1 MAIDVDVFKRVP
13 VREQDASERAHNFEE
28 VCYGYN
34 AEEAMAEASRCIGC
48 KNAPCMGGCPVS
60 INIPGFIAKVKEG
73 NFAEAFQIISES
85 SALPAVCGRVCPQE
99 TQCEHRCIRGIKGEA
114 VSIGKLERFVADW
127 ARENGIK
134 PTPAAQKNGK
144 KVAVIGS
151 GPAGLTCA
159 GDLAKLGYDV
169 TIFEALHEAGV
180 KLILMR
186 CAGFNNVDLKT
197 AAKYGIDVR
206 RVPGYSPEAVAEH
219 AMTLAMTVNRHM
231 HKAYTKVRENDFSL
245 GGLMGFNFYQ
255 KTAGIVGTGKIG
267 AAMARICRGFG
278 MKVIAYDVYQNESL
292 KDFVTYVTLDE
303 LLAQSDLI
311 SLHCPLMDST
321 YHMINRESIKKMK
334 DGVILVNTSR
344 GGLVKTDD
352 LIEGIRARKFF
363 GVGLDVYEE
372 ETPNVFEDRSDEIL
386 EHSTT
391 ARLLSFPNVMITSHQ
406 GFFTEE
412 ALRAIAETTL
422 QNALDFEAGKETPNI
437 VRA

>member
-1 MAIDVDVFKRVP
+1 MKLFKKRV
-13 VREQDASERAHNFEE
+13 D
-28 VCYGYN
+28 
-34 AEEAMAEASRCIGC
+34 EA
-48 KNAPCMGGCPVS
+48 
-60 INIPGFIAKVKEG
+60 
-73 NFAEAFQIISES
+73 
-85 SALPAVCGRVCPQE
+85 PAV
-99 TQCEHRCIRGIKGEA
+99 
-114 VSIGKLERFVADW
+114 D
-127 ARENGIK
+127 
-134 PTPAAQKNGK
+134 
-144 KVAVIGS
+144 
-151 GPAGLTCA
+151 
-159 GDLAKLGYDV
+159 
-169 TIFEALHEAGV
+169 
-180 KLILMR
+180 
-186 CAGFNNVDLKT
+186 T
-197 AAKYGIDVR
+197 AAAGGEDIAADLDAVMRKYDRESNTRIWEGPLRWIT
-206 RVPGYSPEAVAEH
+206 GGLMAAFSLYCI
-219 AMTLAMTVNRHM
+219 AMTLWSTALPETRLSLFLACIVFIGFLTYPIKKGHVKVNFM
-231 HKAYTKVRENDFSL
+231 PWYDIV
-245 GGLMGFNFYQ
+245 LML
-255 KTAGIVGTGKIG
+255 VGTGCFLYFAFNAMTLIKLATRIEPIHVVIG
-267 AAMARICRGFG
+267 AVGILILLELCRRTSEHTASVRAGEWKDTWCYWKTTPVCLRGRTLGVIGFG
-278 MKVIAYDVYQNESL
+278 SIGRRVGELGHAFGMSVLANCRTPRNPPSYSPFAFASTDQIFQQADV
-292 KDFVTYVTLDE
+292 
-303 LLAQSDLI
+303 I